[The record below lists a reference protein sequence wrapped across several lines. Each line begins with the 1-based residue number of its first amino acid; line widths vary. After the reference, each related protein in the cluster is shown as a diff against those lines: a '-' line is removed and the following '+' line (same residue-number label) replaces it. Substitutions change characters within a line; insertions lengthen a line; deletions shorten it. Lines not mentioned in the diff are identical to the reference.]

1 MWRELT
7 KYIPAFPTAVLTG
20 VDSEGYPYSVRCGA
34 RADES
39 AGRIRLDLRGE
50 HPFVEGPA
58 SLLCHSLNE
67 QLWDLRNLLVRG
79 ALERDGAGWV
89 FRPVRFVP
97 GAGLGSVLKT
107 FMEARRVAAAYL
119 TKRGMSRPVIPWDR
133 IRAAKQAA
141 AARADK
147 LR

>member
-7 KYIPAFPTAVLTG
+7 KHLPEFPTAVLTG
-20 VDSEGYPYSVRCGA
+20 VDSEGYPYSVRCRA
-34 RADES
+34 RAEEG

-50 HPFVEGPA
+50 HPLVEGPA

-79 ALERDGAGWV
+79 VLARDGAGWV
-89 FRPVRFVP
+89 LRPVKFVP
-97 GAGLGSVLKT
+97 GAGIGSILKT
-107 FMEARRVAAAYL
+107 FMEGRRVAAAYL
-119 TKRGMSRPVIPWDR
+119 AKRGMSRPVIPWDR
-133 IRAAKQAA
+133 IRGAKQAA
-141 AARADK
+141 AAKADK